1 MSRRRRSPNNLL
13 TTPTQRAWTCFGS
26 VPARSKGET
35 WRKYRLL
42 ALLAAAVASAGL
54 LVPAAHS
61 AVNCSFNGS
70 WGTNRADL
78 AAEVI
83 QLTNQHRATL
93 GLSALASSPTLTASA
108 VWKSGHMARYDYPLS
123 HDDAAFPPLE
133 VPRLWSTRV
142 LNCDY
147 PNNAGIGE
155 NIARGYPSAQA
166 VMTGWLNS
174 SGHRRN
180 IEDPSYQAIGVGVVV
195 GAGGRIEWTQNFGTR
210 VDSGSTQPPPT
221 PPPPGPSPPPP
232 APTPPPPGPTPPPPA
247 PASPPPL
254 PSEPPAALD
263 PSVTGELPAS
273 TDASNVPSTPS
284 TPASSSTLKVAG
296 YQLRASKVRAGARFK
311 AKLVVKRKR
320 GAPPARKLEV
330 RCPAALLNGR
340 RLKVVNSNLRTIS
353 RGRVRATCVWR
364 IPKKATGA
372 KLAAKVVVRG
382 AGNVARIAFAAR
394 VRPA

>member
-35 WRKYRLL
+35 LRKYRLL

-108 VWKSGHMARYDYPLS
+108 VWKSGHMAGHNYFS
-123 HDDAAFPPLE
+123 HDDAAFAPLTA
-133 VPRLWSTRV
+133 PRAWSTRI

-147 PNNAGIGE
+147 PSNAGFGE
-155 NIARGYPSAQA
+155 NIASGYPTAQA

-174 SGHRRN
+174 PGHRAN
-180 IEDPSYQAIGVGVVV
+180 IENSSYQAIGVGVVV
-195 GAGGRIEWTQNFGTR
+195 RASGRIEWTQNFGTR
-210 VDSGSTQPPPT
+210 VDSGSTQPPPAPPPT

-232 APTPPPPGPTPPPPA
+232 APTPPPPAPT
-247 PASPPPL
+247 PPPL

-263 PSVTGELPAS
+263 PSATGELPAS
-273 TDASNVPSTPS
+273 TDPSNVPSTPS
-284 TPASSSTLKVAG
+284 APASSSTLKVAG

-320 GAPPARKLEV
+320 GAPRARALEV

-340 RLKVVNSNLRTIS
+340 RLKVVNSNLRAIS

-372 KLAAKVVVRG
+372 TLAAKVVVRG
-382 AGNVARIAFAAR
+382 AGNVARIVFAAR